1 MTEGSRGRS
10 DSIGGL
16 LGLKLAA
23 RDEFGGVGLVRSEVS
38 APRGAFGEV
47 MLWIM
52 AGRNDSGCHAESGR

>member
-1 MTEGSRGRS
+1 VIEGARGQS
-10 DSIGGL
+10 DSIEGL
-16 LGLKLAA
+16 PAVKLAVP
-23 RDEFGGVGLVRSEVS
+23 DEFGGVGLVRSEVS